1 MMCPEKVIFCKFCGN
16 THSLS
21 NVCDEKEA
29 VNNNRP
35 PNGEGSVT
43 VSRKDEANR
52 ADGEFMEPDGNAP
65 GSNDPPTQPFTHPST
80 DTHDD
85 ISKSN
90 VVTKTMGPGYPEVIR
105 GASQIGSFSNDSDHS
120 CTHNKDKKIDQ
131 VASQIE
137 KSNQDNGPETT
148 VPESWEE
155 LQNELPPVTGP
166 VSSRPLEETTCVD
179 GSNRN
184 NAASFISAKN
194 AETTLGC
201 NDALEPSNKDDPPI
215 LKDVYVSSPI
225 SKANESLEATAT
237 VVATKLSSRKADKGP
252 P

>member
-1 MMCPEKVIFCKFCGN
+1 MCPEKVIFCKFCGN

-90 VVTKTMGPGYPEVIR
+90 VVTKTMGPG
-105 GASQIGSFSNDSDHS
+105 
-120 CTHNKDKKIDQ
+120 
-131 VASQIE
+131 
-137 KSNQDNGPETT
+137 
-148 VPESWEE
+148 
-155 LQNELPPVTGP
+155 
-166 VSSRPLEETTCVD
+166 
-179 GSNRN
+179 
-184 NAASFISAKN
+184 
-194 AETTLGC
+194 
-201 NDALEPSNKDDPPI
+201 
-215 LKDVYVSSPI
+215 
-225 SKANESLEATAT
+225 
-237 VVATKLSSRKADKGP
+237 
-252 P
+252 